1 MNTKQTTARHLSQL
15 VFYILLIS
23 VIGLAAWLSTRYSQ
37 TIDVSFGQRNTL
49 TEPTQQLLKSLDE
62 PVNFIAYLSDDKTEL
77 QAGMRK
83 LVAKYQQFKPDTT
96 LEIIDPNLNPVRA
109 KADNVLSEGRVLI
122 QLGDRSEKLSS
133 VDESTVANTLQRLLR
148 NAVPRIIVLEGHQE
162 RSPFDDSSS
171 GLSKLRERLADR
183 GFRLQPHAILKTQSI
198 PDDSSFVLIA
208 SPRTPYLPTEAEV
221 IKQYLKDGGNLLW
234 LTEPDTLAGLEPV
247 LEQLGLM
254 TLNGTLLDGNQ
265 ALQDMLGIKHPAVI
279 PVIQYQHPLL
289 KDMQSPTLFPFAGV
303 VEANPAIIT
312 NWQYS
317 PMLITG
323 ESSWLESGELAGEVT
338 PDYANGDKPGP
349 LSIGMSLSREINDRQ
364 QRVVVLG
371 DSDFMLNQFI
381 GAGNGG
387 NLELSNKLFDW
398 LSQSDDLLKIKTARA
413 PDTELK
419 MPGNSLNVLAIVFLF
434 GLPLLLV
441 MIGTLRWWIRRRR

>member
-1 MNTKQTTARHLSQL
+1 MTTKQTATRHLSQL
-15 VFYILLIS
+15 VFYVLLIS

-62 PVNFIAYLSDDKTEL
+62 PINFIAYLSDDKTEL

-162 RSPFDDSSS
+162 RSPFDNTSS

-208 SPRTPYLPTEAEV
+208 SPRTSYLPTEAEV

-254 TLNGTLLDGNQ
+254 TLKGTLLDGNQ

-303 VEANPAIIT
+303 IEANPEIIT

-323 ESSWLESGELAGEVT
+323 ESSWLESGELTGEVT
-338 PDYANGDKPGP
+338 PDYAAGDKPGP
-349 LSIGMSLSREINDRQ
+349 LSIGMSLSREINGQQ

-419 MPGNSLNVLAIVFLF
+419 MPGNSLNILAIVFLF

-441 MIGTLRWWIRRRR
+441 IIGTVRWWIRRRR

>member
-1 MNTKQTTARHLSQL
+1 MTTKQTAARHLSQL
-15 VFYILLIS
+15 VFYILLIC

-37 TIDVSFGQRNTL
+37 TIDLSFGQRNTL

-162 RSPFDDSSS
+162 RSPFDDTSS

-247 LEQLGLM
+247 LEQLGLRI
-254 TLNGTLLDGNQ
+254 LKGTLLDGNQ

-279 PVIQYQHPLL
+279 PVIQYEHPLL

-303 VEANPAIIT
+303 IEVNPETIT

-323 ESSWLESGELAGEVT
+323 ESSWLESGELTGEVT
-338 PDYANGDKPGP
+338 PDYAAGDKPGP
-349 LSIGMSLSREINDRQ
+349 LSIGMSLSREANDKQ
-364 QRVVVLG
+364 QRVIVLG

-419 MPGNSLNVLAIVFLF
+419 MPGNSLNILAMVFLF

-441 MIGTLRWWIRRRR
+441 TIGTVRWWIRRRR

>member
-1 MNTKQTTARHLSQL
+1 MNTKQAAARHFNQL
-15 VFYILLIS
+15 IFYVLLIC
-23 VIGLAAWLSTRYSQ
+23 VIGLAAWISTRYSK
-37 TIDVSFGQRNTL
+37 TVDVSFGQRNTL

-62 PVNFIAYLSDDKTEL
+62 PVNFIAYLSDDKTDL

-148 NAVPRIIVLEGHQE
+148 NSVPRVIALEGHQE
-162 RSPFDDSSS
+162 RSPFDDTSS

-183 GFRLQPHAILKTQSI
+183 GFRLQPHAIIKTQSI

-221 IKQYLKDGGNLLW
+221 LKQYLKDGGNLLW

-247 LEQLGLM
+247 LEQLGLRA
-254 TLNGTLLDGNQ
+254 LKGTLLDGNEP
-265 ALQDMLGIKHPAVI
+265 LQEMLGIKHPAVI
-279 PVIQYQHPLL
+279 PVIQYIHPLL
-289 KDMQSPTLFPFAGV
+289 KDMQAPTLFPFAGV
-303 VEANPAIIT
+303 IEADPDTIT
-312 NWQYS
+312 NWQYT
-317 PMLITG
+317 PMLLSG
-323 ESSWLESGELAGEVT
+323 ETSWLESGELAGQVA
-338 PDYANGDKPGP
+338 PDYTTGDKPGP
-349 LSIGMSLSREINDRQ
+349 LSIGMSLSRELDGRQ

-413 PDTELK
+413 PDTELN
-419 MPGNSLNVLAIVFLF
+419 MPGNSLNILAIAFLF

-441 MIGTLRWWIRRRR
+441 VIGTLRWWIRRRR

>member
-1 MNTKQTTARHLSQL
+1 MTTKQTATRHLSQL
-15 VFYILLIS
+15 VFYVLLIS

-162 RSPFDDSSS
+162 RSPFDNTSS

-208 SPRTPYLPTEAEV
+208 SPRTSYLPTEAEV

-254 TLNGTLLDGNQ
+254 TLKGTLLDGNQ

-303 VEANPAIIT
+303 IEANPEIIT

-323 ESSWLESGELAGEVT
+323 ESSWLESGELTGEVT
-338 PDYANGDKPGP
+338 PDYAAGDKPGP
-349 LSIGMSLSREINDRQ
+349 LSIGMSLSREINGQQ

-419 MPGNSLNVLAIVFLF
+419 MPGNSLNILAIVFLF
-434 GLPLLLV
+434 GLPFLLV
-441 MIGTLRWWIRRRR
+441 IIGTVRWWIRRRR

>member
-1 MNTKQTTARHLSQL
+1 
-15 VFYILLIS
+15 
-23 VIGLAAWLSTRYSQ
+23 
-37 TIDVSFGQRNTL
+37 
-49 TEPTQQLLKSLDE
+49 
-62 PVNFIAYLSDDKTEL
+62 
-77 QAGMRK
+77 
-83 LVAKYQQFKPDTT
+83 
-96 LEIIDPNLNPVRA
+96 
-109 KADNVLSEGRVLI
+109 
-122 QLGDRSEKLSS
+122 
-133 VDESTVANTLQRLLR
+133 
-148 NAVPRIIVLEGHQE
+148 LEGHQE
-162 RSPFDDSSS
+162 RSPFDNTSS

-208 SPRTPYLPTEAEV
+208 SPRTSYLPTEAEV

-254 TLNGTLLDGNQ
+254 TLKGTLLDGNQ

-303 VEANPAIIT
+303 IEANPEIIT

-323 ESSWLESGELAGEVT
+323 ESSWLESGELTGEVT
-338 PDYANGDKPGP
+338 PDYAAGDKPGP
-349 LSIGMSLSREINDRQ
+349 LSIGMSLSREINGQQ

-419 MPGNSLNVLAIVFLF
+419 MPGNSLNILAIVFLF

-441 MIGTLRWWIRRRR
+441 IIGTVRWWIRRRR